1 MIENGEDI
9 KTLQENLGHAT
20 ASFTMDIYAHAS
32 WKMRQQS
39 ADRMKQYIQRVLG
52 QKSELG

>member
-39 ADRMKQYIQRVLG
+39 ADRMKQYIQRVSG

>member
-32 WKMRQQS
+32 RKMRQQS
-39 ADRMKQYIQRVLG
+39 ADRMEQYIQRVSG